1 MTNDARYGQAENTR
15 CPILELRRYTL
26 HPGRRDDLI
35 TLFDRE
41 FVESQEAV
49 GMRVVGQFRDRDDP
63 ERFVWLREFR
73 DMGSRAEALAAF
85 YGGPVWKAHSDEAN
99 GTMIDSDDV
108 LLLRPAAP
116 GAGFDLSGAVRPAA
130 GGAATADPP
139 VNETTAD
146 PLANG
151 ETTAGPPA
159 NGEATSSWFT
169 ATICHPG
176 IPGDEFAR
184 FFDDRV
190 APLLAETSAAPLA
203 RLRTEHAENTYP
215 ALPVRTGE
223 DVFVWFSAFASR
235 ERHDEHAARLARSE
249 RWAREVLPELSARLL
264 SPPER
269 LNLTPTARSLLR

>member
-1 MTNDARYGQAENTR
+1 MTNDARHGQAQNTC

-26 HPGRRDDLI
+26 HPGRRDDLV

-63 ERFVWLREFR
+63 ERFVWLRGFR
-73 DMGSRAEALAAF
+73 DMESRAAALAAF
-85 YGGPVWKAHSDEAN
+85 YGGPVWRTHRDEAN

-116 GAGFDLSGAVRPAA
+116 GAGFDLSGAARPAP
-130 GGAATADPP
+130 GGAA
-139 VNETTAD
+139 
-146 PLANG
+146 
-151 ETTAGPPA
+151 TAGPPA
-159 NGEATSSWFT
+159 NDEATSSWFT
-169 ATICHPG
+169 ATVCHPG
-176 IPGDEFAR
+176 VPGDEFAR

-190 APLLAETSAAPLA
+190 APLLAETGAAPLA

-235 ERHDEHAARLARSE
+235 ERHDEHAALLARSA
-249 RWAREVLPELSARLL
+249 RWTREVLPELSARLVA
-264 SPPER
+264 PPER